1 MSLRISA
8 VGLYLPLS
16 ASRLDNVVVPMDTLK
31 EGRFGTRAVRGG
43 MRLLTAVGGKVVMI
57 TCLSITT
64 LTTNPFVGISP
75 MVNSAVEYGRRV
87 RIRAGFL
94 CGDKTVGLGGMW
106 LEVEILPTL
115 EIGKDYRINGNVV
128 VLCLGQ
134 PEKLLYT
141 VIRARYTRRG
151 ETTRC
156 IISPKGEQLG
166 RGFSVVL
173 RIAVMIW
180 ICSWNMRHRI
190 A

>member
-1 MSLRISA
+1 
-8 VGLYLPLS
+8 
-16 ASRLDNVVVPMDTLK
+16 
-31 EGRFGTRAVRGG
+31 
-43 MRLLTAVGGKVVMI
+43 
-57 TCLSITT
+57 
-64 LTTNPFVGISP
+64 
-75 MVNSAVEYGRRV
+75 MVNWAVEYCRRV

-94 CGDKTVGLGGMW
+94 CGDKTIGFGGMW

-115 EIGKDYRINGNVV
+115 EIGKDYRINRNVV

-156 IISPKGEQLG
+156 IISPKGGRLG
-166 RGFSVVL
+166 RGFRVVL
-173 RIAVMIW
+173 RIAAMIW
-180 ICSWNMRHRI
+180 IRSWNMRHRI